1 VVSEARVSGWGSV
14 CERGVEGLREDM
26 LSSDVLLSW
35 RASVLLSP
43 MASAAAGWLELEG
56 DASCIAG
63 FVASGALFGLLSD
76 IGPVWGLAVGMD
88 LTRWSWC
95 RSSFTFSGGERFEAV
110 MAAVCEY
117 T

>member
-1 VVSEARVSGWGSV
+1 MSGWGSV

-35 RASVLLSP
+35 RASVWLSP
-43 MASAAAGWLELEG
+43 MAAASAAAGWLELEG
-56 DASCIAG
+56 DASSIAD
-63 FVASGALFGLLSD
+63 FVAGGALFGLLSG